1 MSFDIT
7 SVLKNVPDLG
17 TEKEQITYLPI
28 DKLDPDEN
36 NFYSLEKIEDLADNI
51 ATIGLQ
57 QPLRVRYS
65 KTPGRYIIISGHRRR
80 AAILLLRDGEDDAA
94 HMFDQGV
101 PCIIELGKA
110 SEALQELRLIY
121 ANSSTR
127 VMGSAEISKQ
137 AKRVEALLYQLQEE
151 GMQFP
156 GRMRDHV
163 AEACQISKS
172 KLSRLNAIRNNLL
185 PDLLEYF
192 DNGQLN
198 ETTAYELQKV
208 PVYGQKEIARTVKRS
223 GDASFIDGRSA
234 AHCAQYAEAYMADR
248 TCQDGS
254 PCPHHEKRF
263 IQALRTTMCYEKCT
277 GGCCLKCHNA
287 DSCSYACPKVKAKQK
302 AAAEK
307 KKEQRE
313 AEKKKEAKD
322 REAKCKRI
330 LKTKQDEANRLLPL
344 IEQKGLGDKTELP
357 QGYWGYSTATVK
369 TYRRLA
375 AGEFSDNDSFYDEHL
390 IPTSLSGLT
399 KMADLLGCSIDYVV
413 GRSTDPNPGAAAPAA
428 GPQWSTGTP
437 AGPGMYETRVSVT
450 DEDTP
455 QVGSWQRL
463 EWFEGAWCF
472 PSTHSPMSKGVNVI
486 RWVKLPEV

>member
-1 MSFDIT
+1 MSFDIA
-7 SVLKNVPDLG
+7 SVLKSVPNLG
-17 TEKEQITYLPI
+17 TGQEQITYIASSL
-28 DKLDPDEN
+28 LDPDEN
-36 NFYSLEKIEDLADNI
+36 NFYSLAGIDDLADNI

-57 QPLRVRYS
+57 QPLRVRPG
-65 KTPGRYIIISGHRRR
+65 TIPGRYTIVSGHRRR
-80 AAILLLRDGEDDAA
+80 AAIQLLQDGEDDAA

-101 PCIIELGKA
+101 PCIVEYGEA
-110 SEALQELRLIY
+110 SAALQELRLIY
-121 ANSSTR
+121 ANASTR
-127 VMGSAEISKQ
+127 VMSSAEVSRQ

-151 GMQFP
+151 GMAFP

-172 KLSRLNAIRNNLL
+172 KLSRLNAIRSNLI
-185 PDLLEYF
+185 PDLLEKF
-192 DNGQLN
+192 DEGELN
-198 ETTAYELQKV
+198 ESAAYELQKV
-208 PVYGQKEIARTVKRS
+208 PVSGQEEIAKAVKRS
-223 GDASFIDGRSA
+223 GDASFIDGRGA

-277 GGCCLKCHNA
+277 GGCCLKCHHA
-287 DSCSYACPKVKAKQK
+287 DSCSHACPKVKAKQK
-302 AAAEK
+302 AASEKKKKQRDAEK
-307 KKEQRE
+307 KKEI
-313 AEKKKEAKD
+313 KE
-322 REAKCKRI
+322 REAKVKRI
-330 LKTKQDEANRLLPL
+330 QKTKQDEANRLLPL

-399 KMADLLGCSIDYVV
+399 KMADLLGCSIDYIV
-413 GRSTDPNPGAAAPAA
+413 GRSADPNPGAAAPAV
-428 GPQWSTGTP
+428 GPKWSTGTP
-437 AGPGMYETRVSVT
+437 TQPGTYETRVGVGS
-450 DEDTP
+450 EDTEKTT
-455 QVGSWQRL
+455 VWQRL
-463 EWFEGAWCF
+463 DWNGSGWVF
-472 PSTHSPMSKGVNVI
+472 SNGVPLDKAMNVF

>member
-28 DKLDPDEN
+28 EKLDPNEN

-65 KTPGRYIIISGHRRR
+65 KTPGRYTIISGHRRR

-208 PVYGQKEIARTVKRS
+208 PVYGQEEIARTVKRS

-263 IQALRTTMCYEKCT
+263 IQALRTTMFYEKCT
-277 GGCCLKCHNA
+277 GGCCFKCHHA

-344 IEQKGLGDKTELP
+344 IEQKGLSDKTELP
-357 QGYWGYSTATVK
+357 QGYWGYSSATVK

-375 AGEFSDNDSFYDEHL
+375 AGEFSDNDSFYVEHL

-399 KMADLLGCSIDYVV
+399 KMADLLDCSIDYIV
-413 GRSTDPNPGAAAPAA
+413 GRSEDPHRGAADPAA

-450 DEDTP
+450 NEDTP

-472 PSTHSPMSKGVNVI
+472 PSTHSPMPKGVNVI